1 MKRGEVFER
10 LSVIAV
16 TVLIAA
22 AVLLPAAVWLWELF
36 LG

>member
-1 MKRGEVFER
+1 MRGEEPFER

>member
-1 MKRGEVFER
+1 MKHDDVFTR
-10 LSVIAV
+10 LSEIAV
-16 TVLIAA
+16 AVLIAA